1 MIVISDTSCVT
12 NLLAI
17 GEERL
22 LERLFTEVV
31 IPEAVGHELRREH
44 AQLPGFIRVV
54 AIRDVGAAQH
64 LASNLLAEGEAEA
77 IVLAEELAADFLL
90 MDETAGRAVATQRG
104 LRVIGLLGVLRRAK
118 DRGLIA
124 AIRPLLAALQN
135 DAGFWVSPEL
145 RQRVLEDAGES

>member
-17 GEERL
+17 GEESL

-31 IPEAVGHELRREH
+31 IPEAVWRELRREH
-44 AQLPGFIRVV
+44 AQLPGFIRIAAV
-54 AIRDVGAAQH
+54 RDVGAARN
-64 LASNLLAEGEAEA
+64 LASDLLDEGEAEA
-77 IVLAEELAADFLL
+77 IVLAEELAADYLL

-104 LRVIGLLGVLRRAK
+104 LRVLGVLRRAK

-124 AIRPLLAALQN
+124 AIRPVLTALQN
-135 DAGFWVSPEL
+135 DAGFWLSPEL
-145 RQRVLEDAGES
+145 RQRVLEDAGEG

>member
-54 AIRDVGAAQH
+54 AKRKPSCWPRNGRGF
-64 LASNLLAEGEAEA
+64 S
-77 IVLAEELAADFLL
+77 AD
-90 MDETAGRAVATQRG
+90 G
-104 LRVIGLLGVLRRAK
+104 
-118 DRGLIA
+118 
-124 AIRPLLAALQN
+124 
-135 DAGFWVSPEL
+135 
-145 RQRVLEDAGES
+145 